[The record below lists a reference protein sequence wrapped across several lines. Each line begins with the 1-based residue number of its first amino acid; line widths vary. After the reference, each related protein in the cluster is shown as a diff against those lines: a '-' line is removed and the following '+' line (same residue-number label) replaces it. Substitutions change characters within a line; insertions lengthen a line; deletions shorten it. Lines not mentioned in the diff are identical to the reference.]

1 MMTGADMMVAI
12 TRTRHTAADPRRLS
26 GSSGL
31 SGGSDDAAVA
41 QRLLAP
47 ILDGHNSGF
56 RV

>member
-12 TRTRHTAADPRRLS
+12 TRTRNTAADPRRLS
-26 GSSGL
+26 GSSG
-31 SGGSDDAAVA
+31 SSDDAAVA
-41 QRLLAP
+41 WRLLAP